1 MIDKFNVTHQETE
14 EPHDAYHDGHC
25 RLGPELEV
33 FDRSCDWPI
42 SIEADE
48 ANVEDGGRA
57 EQHVQRWVHLAPW
70 KKYMGRIMNGYK
82 FQSKHDLIG
91 LVRVQMCDIHDLGQI
106 THENGVYVC
115 STFNKSTQC
124 MPNQI
129 KKPFKHPS
137 NQGQQKLGKLA
148 LRRQWS
154 IFVGIKS
161 NRSTPRNRSFDRSG
175 PNWTI
180 KMPSKMNLLC
190 LALAMSALVAA
201 AQAARGETTE
211 EAQGSNE
218 IKIDV

>member
-1 MIDKFNVTHQETE
+1 MEAVQSSTSSAECIWH
-14 EPHDAYHDGHC
+14 
-25 RLGPELEV
+25 LG
-33 FDRSCDWPI
+33 
-42 SIEADE
+42 
-48 ANVEDGGRA
+48 
-57 EQHVQRWVHLAPW
+57 
-70 KKYMGRIMNGYK
+70 KKYGANYEW
-82 FQSKHDLIG
+82 
-91 LVRVQMCDIHDLGQI
+91 VQISEQTWLDWISTRTNVWHSWFGPNYAWKLC
-106 THENGVYVC
+106 VC
-115 STFNKSTQC
+115 STFNKSTQF

-180 KMPSKMNLLC
+180 EMPSKMNLLC

-201 AQAARGETTE
+201 AQAARGETEE

-218 IKIDV
+218 IKIDVKRISKSLIEYKYVVQFHLQHAISRFCCAIRIF